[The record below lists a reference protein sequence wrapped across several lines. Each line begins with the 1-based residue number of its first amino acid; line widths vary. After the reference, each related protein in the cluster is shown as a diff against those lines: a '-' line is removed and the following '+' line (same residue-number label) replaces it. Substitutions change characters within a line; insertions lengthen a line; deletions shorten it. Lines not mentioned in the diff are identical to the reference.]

1 MYKRSI
7 RSIRVAAI
15 AACITLAL
23 PVLALAQATEETGT
37 LADIV
42 DVQSTH
48 APAAIWL
55 PPADV
60 LFSNGAFA
68 DGTEA
73 TCSGDAGN
81 ASILESATLNTTLG
95 FNVSLTATT
104 NFRIADQFT
113 VPAGPGWNV
122 TNAHVMAYQT
132 GSTTTSTM
140 TAVNFRLW
148 NGSPADAGSS
158 VLCGDGATNAMSATE
173 FSGVFR
179 MVDTGPGCTRPV
191 MVQTVSLAGCPALAP
206 GTYWLDYQI
215 AGTLTS
221 GPWTPPVVTLGSA
234 GSGDAVQFDGNAWN
248 PLIDNGSG
256 TQQDVPF
263 FISGTSASALE
274 VDTAGAV
281 VTDQCATAPAQDN
294 GVVEP
299 GEHVLISVPVSA
311 VGGDFTGVN
320 ASLGLPAP
328 AGVTYVTS
336 SAVLGDISA
345 GNSATA
351 NFEIAVDG
359 GFACLGTFTLPIAIS
374 ATEGDAAG
382 SLDVDVGSAGN
393 CAVCVDAADLIFRDG
408 FESTAP

>member
-1 MYKRSI
+1 MEKRTV
-7 RSIRVAAI
+7 RSVRCSTI
-15 AACITLAL
+15 AACIAIAL
-23 PVLALAQATEETGT
+23 PSLAFAQATEEAGT
-37 LADIV
+37 IENILDL
-42 DVQSTH
+42 QSTQ
-48 APAAIWL
+48 APLAIWL

-68 DGTEA
+68 DGTQA
-73 TCSGDAGN
+73 SCSGDAGN
-81 ASILESATLNTTLG
+81 ASILEAATLNTTYG
-95 FNVSLTATT
+95 FNVSLTAST

-122 TNAHVMAYQT
+122 TNAYVVAYQT
-132 GSTTTSTM
+132 GSTTTSTI

-148 NGSPADAGSS
+148 NGSPADAGST

-173 FSGVFR
+173 FSGVYR
-179 MVDTGPGCTRPV
+179 MTDTGPGCTRPV
-191 MVQTVSLAGCPALAP
+191 MVQTVSLAGCPALAA
-206 GTYWLDYQI
+206 GTYWLDYQV
-215 AGTLTS
+215 AGTLAS
-221 GPWTPPVVTLGSA
+221 GPWSPPVVVLGSA
-234 GSGDAVQFDGNAWN
+234 GSGDAVQFDGTAWN
-248 PLIDNGSG
+248 PMIDTGST

-263 FISGTSASALE
+263 FIAGTSASALE
-274 VDTAGAV
+274 VDTASAV

-299 GEHVLISVPVSA
+299 GEHVMISVPVDA
-311 VGGDFTGVN
+311 VGGNFTAVN

-351 NFEIAVDG
+351 NFEVAVDG

-374 ATEGDAAG
+374 ATEGNAAG

-393 CAVCVDAADLIFRDG
+393 CTVCVDAADLIFRDG
-408 FESTAP
+408 FESPVP